1 MVKHAWTREE
11 DNILIGLVRT
21 WGAHRWL
28 LISKAGKE
36 AKTLNRDSKSCR
48 LRWKNQL
55 SGAYSRNP
63 FSCEEDFQICQM
75 HAIIGDKWAEIAR
88 RLNRKRSDNQVKNRF
103 NSHILRCQ
111 LRMLEVAYKN
121 HALGLLPQE
130 LYESLRHV
138 KRKTTRRTRDLV
150 DMLATAAAK
159 RAADLPA
166 TTTSEHEVNMPVTAT
181 TEYAADLPPSA
192 TSDGGSK
199 DTTGSAPQS
208 SMESTSV
215 NGPSGATLASA
226 AHLLTGQDPASREH
240 LEQQCGMQ
248 VAESFLSSAAPL
260 ESPLDPA
267 LLQWQWACQE
277 AMRMGCS
284 HTYEA
289 TNQHQTAVQDLHWAP
304 TQVYHGLVI
313 ASGSQRRGHPGA
325 EPTASSRVVQYPRG
339 APEQQPRLDLSV
351 TPAFARTPSDR
362 VPAAS
367 QSGPGHKSAFT
378 AVRPNCS
385 RTARDAGSLNIVGA
399 AHNLLEEKAWSQS
412 ENTDGSQ
419 LEKAICA
426 QLENTAGS
434 QLEKAICAQLNN
446 AACVQLESTT
456 CGQLEKFACDQLENT
471 ACNMPNSPACNQLK
485 NAACDHVEDTI
496 CAQLKNTVTMNSP
509 VCVEEPVS
517 GDGKLGGGSTAV
529 EAEMPHTPPQLAGK
543 AGPDNKRPRKRSSS
557 AVVPNERAMPPA
569 KACKRARDGTVA
581 RSKATDVS
589 KDTLSWAVKKLRSD
603 PQKPRDS
610 PAAQALYVSMA
621 SPSELEPPCIVG
633 KGNIESSCTA
643 EWKTGMRSMRRG
655 ASALLHFW
663 TATASSP
670 GVEKVPWA
678 RPPRSHSGRR
688 NKNSNKKVSNYRAFN
703 NAGFDQA

>member
-1 MVKHAWTREE
+1 
-11 DNILIGLVRT
+11 
-21 WGAHRWL
+21 
-28 LISKAGKE
+28 
-36 AKTLNRDSKSCR
+36 
-48 LRWKNQL
+48 
-55 SGAYSRNP
+55 
-63 FSCEEDFQICQM
+63 
-75 HAIIGDKWAEIAR
+75 
-88 RLNRKRSDNQVKNRF
+88 
-103 NSHILRCQ
+103 
-111 LRMLEVAYKN
+111 
-121 HALGLLPQE
+121 
-130 LYESLRHV
+130 
-138 KRKTTRRTRDLV
+138 
-150 DMLATAAAK
+150 
-159 RAADLPA
+159 
-166 TTTSEHEVNMPVTAT
+166 MPVTAT

-267 LLQWQWACQE
+267 LLQWQWACQ
-277 AMRMGCS
+277 
-284 HTYEA
+284 
-289 TNQHQTAVQDLHWAP
+289 
-304 TQVYHGLVI
+304 
-313 ASGSQRRGHPGA
+313 
-325 EPTASSRVVQYPRG
+325 
-339 APEQQPRLDLSV
+339 
-351 TPAFARTPSDR
+351 
-362 VPAAS
+362 
-367 QSGPGHKSAFT
+367 
-378 AVRPNCS
+378 
-385 RTARDAGSLNIVGA
+385 GSLNIVGA

-670 GVEKVPWA
+670 GVEKQNA
-678 RPPRSHSGRR
+678 RNLLNTTEITTADAIFNDMDNFANDLSSYTDKFADRL
-688 NKNSNKKVSNYRAFN
+688 NDLDNSFQHTERHRLP
-703 NAGFDQA
+703 QIIE